1 MSWHDDLTGSVRD
14 TSIRTKLSGALVFIL
29 LLVAA
34 VSVLGVAQVTSVN
47 RVTTEIREVR
57 LPQVELLEKLR
68 RLALQH
74 QLVVMR
80 RLQVIDYRN
89 LAEIDASLNETRREL
104 NEASASFK
112 ATISS
117 PEEQRLFAIFSNAWE
132 IYLASLNQVNDAI
145 ESGELEEAT
154 HFANDTTRL
163 QYQAAV
169 SELENLITYA
179 KAQSED
185 AAARASN
192 AVARAITQSLVF
204 LVVASLAAVGAIV
217 WVQRNVSDPLRNIS
231 HAMRRLTVGDH
242 TTPIPEP
249 TPRRDE
255 IGVLVLAL
263 AGYRDALIHSR
274 EFAYN
279 AEREWER
286 LRAAVA
292 NMPVG
297 LSMFD
302 ATDRLIICNRIFCDM
317 YGLAPEDTLR
327 GRTCQEIFADAS
339 QHGGIYAPIVEELAD
354 ARSDIGGTAH
364 LVYETGDRRILALG
378 IQSIADG
385 GWIAIHEDI
394 TARRRVEEKIRHMAR
409 HDALTD
415 LGNRLLFRDSL
426 EEALSE
432 FKDKESVAV
441 LCIDL
446 DRFKNVNDTL
456 GHPVGDALLQAVA
469 DRLRSCIS
477 QNDIAARFG
486 GDEFAII
493 QLGPVQQPEAA
504 SDLARRIVRIV
515 GEPYEIDGQQII
527 IGASVGIAV
536 APVDGKNADIL
547 LKNADMALYAAKADG
562 RGVYRFFRDEMSLRS
577 QTRRLLE
584 LELRRAL
591 VSGELCL
598 HYQPMFNMENRDIIG
613 FEALLRWNHPT
624 RGIVP
629 PNDFIWLAEEVGLIV
644 PIGQW
649 VMEQACRDASN
660 WPDYITIA
668 VNVSPVQFRDRNFA
682 DQVVA
687 ALAASGL
694 EAHRLEIE
702 ITERVLIADTS
713 MTLAILQRLHEI
725 GIRIAMDDF
734 GTGYSSLGYLRQF
747 HFDRIKIDRSFVADL
762 GEGDQESLAIVR
774 AVAGLSSSLNI
785 ATTAEGVESEEQF
798 ERLRAEGCDTVQ
810 GFLLGVPVPLE
821 DVTRMFE
828 EGATSAA

>member
-1 MSWHDDLTGSVRD
+1 MTWHEDLSGSVRD
-14 TSIRTKLSGALVFIL
+14 TSIRTKLSGALVFVL
-29 LLVAA
+29 LLIALVSALGVLQV
-34 VSVLGVAQVTSVN
+34 VSVN
-47 RVTTEIREVR
+47 KVTTEIREVR

-74 QLVVMR
+74 HLVVMR

-89 LAEIDASLNETRREL
+89 LAEIDANLNETEL
-104 NEASASFK
+104 ELKQASDSFK
-112 ATISS
+112 ATIGS
-117 PEEQRLFAIFSNAWE
+117 PEEDRLFAIFSNAWE
-132 IYLASLNQVNDAI
+132 IYLASLSQVNDAV

-154 HFANDTTRL
+154 EFANATTRL

-169 SELENLITYA
+169 NELENLIDYA
-179 KAQSED
+179 KTQSED

-192 AVARAITQSLVF
+192 TVSRAITQSLI
-204 LVVASLAAVGAIV
+204 VVVIASLAALGAIF
-217 WVQRNVSDPLRNIS
+217 WVQRNVSGPLRSIA

-249 TPRRDE
+249 SPRRDE

-274 EFAYN
+274 KFAHN

-302 ATDRLIICNRIFCDM
+302 ASDRLIICNRIYCDM
-317 YGLAPEDTLR
+317 YGLPPEDTLR
-327 GRTCQEIFADAS
+327 GRLCHEIFAEALR
-339 QHGGIYAPIVEELAD
+339 HGGIYAPIAEVLAD
-354 ARSDIGGTAH
+354 VRSDLGATTH
-364 LVYETGDRRILALG
+364 LVYETSDHRILALG
-378 IQSIADG
+378 MQSIAGG

-409 HDALTD
+409 HDALTN

-426 EEALSE
+426 EEALSRL
-432 FKDKESVAV
+432 KDKEGVAV

-456 GHPVGDALLQAVA
+456 GHPVGDVLLQAVA
-469 DRLRSCIS
+469 NRLRSCIS

-493 QLGPVQQPEAA
+493 QLGPIQQPEAA

-527 IGASVGIAV
+527 IGASVGIAI
-536 APVDGKNADIL
+536 APLDGKDADTL

-591 VSGELCL
+591 VAEELCL
-598 HYQPMFNMENRDIIG
+598 HYQPMFNMENRQVVG

-629 PNDFIWLAEEVGLIV
+629 PNEFIWLAEEVGLIV

-649 VMEQACRDASN
+649 VMEQACRDAAN
-660 WPDYITIA
+660 WPDDISIA
-668 VNVSPVQFRDRNFA
+668 VNVSPVQFRDRTLA

-687 ALAASGL
+687 ALATSGL
-694 EAHRLEIE
+694 PAHRLEIE

-725 GIRIAMDDF
+725 GVRIAMDDF

-762 GEGDQESLAIVR
+762 DEGDQESLAIVR
-774 AVAGLSSSLNI
+774 AVASLSSSLDI
-785 ATTAEGVESEEQF
+785 ATTAEGVESEQQF

-810 GFLLGVPVPLE
+810 GFLLGMPVPAE
-821 DVTRMFE
+821 DVARMFTK
-828 EGATSAA
+828 GAISAA